1 MNLHEIYPFEED
13 TRPRKRLGRGNG
25 SGLGKTSGKGHK
37 GQRSRAGA
45 SIPAGFEGGQMP
57 LQRRLPKRGFK
68 NPFRVKY
75 SPVNLNQLSE
85 LFSGKDEITID
96 DLYASGV
103 CSKNFPVKILGTGE
117 IGFSVK
123 ITAHTFSK
131 TAAKKIADA
140 GGTATALEG

>member
-1 MNLHEIYPFEED
+1 MNLHELYPYFEESK
-13 TRPRKRLGRGNG
+13 PRKRLGRGNG

-68 NPFRVKY
+68 NPFRVEY
-75 SPVNLNQLSE
+75 TPVNLSQIAGH
-85 LFSGKDEITID
+85 FSGSSEVTLEQLYSSGLCAKD
-96 DLYASGV
+96 
-103 CSKNFPVKILGTGE
+103 KPVKILGAGE

-123 ITAHTFSK
+123 ITAHKFSK
-131 TAAKKIADA
+131 TAAEKIARA
-140 GGTATALEG
+140 GGTVTSLEG